1 MREDIIR
8 GIKLDALLKLKTES
22 EVFDKLST
30 LSLIELHEWANQH
43 DFPLRKNLSRVK
55 ALNELSRQV
64 YNTGVFQRI
73 ATTQK

>member
-30 LSLIELHEWANQH
+30 LSLIELHEWANQY